1 MMMFDSMI
9 ESILMCEAEIW
20 GWKKQEEAEKVQEKY
35 LRGLLRMDRVMAGY
49 IVRREE
55 CKRNRLRVKEGNFEN
70 GLAPT
75 TRVFLL
81 FHLFQKS

>member
-55 CKRNRLRVKEGNFEN
+55 CKRNRKWTHFYY
-70 GLAPT
+70 
-75 TRVFLL
+75 
-81 FHLFQKS
+81 KSFSSSSPFPKKLKTV

>member
-49 IVRREE
+49 IVRRE
-55 CKRNRLRVKEGNFEN
+55 
-70 GLAPT
+70 
-75 TRVFLL
+75 
-81 FHLFQKS
+81 